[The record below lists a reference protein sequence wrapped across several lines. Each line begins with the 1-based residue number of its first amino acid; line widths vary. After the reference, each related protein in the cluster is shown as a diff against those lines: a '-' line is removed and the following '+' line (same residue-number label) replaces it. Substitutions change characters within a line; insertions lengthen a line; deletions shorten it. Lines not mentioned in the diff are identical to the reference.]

1 MDEAQDLTKA
11 QMLVLGRLVS
21 PVTNSITVIADAAQK
36 IYKSG
41 FTWREVGLN
50 VVGGRTIEFKK
61 NYRNT
66 RAISEAAQSLLSHD
80 PDPSEFTEVE
90 LGERE
95 GPKPSLHKFIR

>member
-1 MDEAQDLTKA
+1 MAR
-11 QMLVLGRLVS
+11 GRS
-21 PVTNSITVIADAAQK
+21 
-36 IYKSG
+36 
-41 FTWREVGLN
+41 N

-90 LGERE
+90 LGS
-95 GPKPSLHKFIR
+95 GKAQSLHSINL